1 MSPRP
6 PALPRTRARL
16 TARAGVL
23 AVIVVMIAVLSIV
36 PLQRYLQQRARIAE
50 LEHDARLVARANAE
64 LTEDIDRLQSRTW
77 RRRLAR
83 ECLGMVEPGETA
95 FVVVPERG
103 DPRPSVC

>member
-6 PALPRTRARL
+6 PALHRTRARL

-36 PLQRYLQQRARIAE
+36 PLQRYLKQRARIAE
-50 LEHDARLVARANAE
+50 LQHHARLVARANAE
-64 LTEDIDRLQSRTW
+64 LNEDIDRLRSRAW
-77 RRRLAR
+77 LRRLAR

-95 FVVVPERG
+95 FVVVPKRG
-103 DPRPSVC
+103 DPPPPLC